1 MLKFIRRIKGQ
12 HISKEEIQQ
21 MQALK
26 RQYQREGASTRKI
39 TNLQNKINETLFVP
53 DLVTV
58 KADTTK
64 QDYKTVCKQ
73 QFTV

>member
-1 MLKFIRRIKGQ
+1 
-12 HISKEEIQQ
+12 

>member
-1 MLKFIRRIKGQ
+1 
-12 HISKEEIQQ
+12 

-26 RQYQREGASTRKI
+26 RQYQREGASTKKL

-53 DLVTV
+53 DLITV
-58 KADTTK
+58 KADTTQK
-64 QDYKTVCKQ
+64 DYKTVCKQ